1 RKIQIED
8 LLRREPI
15 KTDVQTIVN
24 SIKNKVVLI
33 TGAGGSIGSEIC
45 RQVIRANPSNLIL
58 LGHGENSIF
67 EIEEELKYLKSY
79 NEITQINSV
88 ICDIRSLDRLEKVFE
103 QYKPDIIFHAAAH
116 KHVPLMELNPQEA
129 ITNNV
134 FGTLNCINLAVK
146 YNTGRFIMI
155 STDKAVNPTNIM
167 GATKRICEMIVLDAA
182 RRYNKAFSV
191 VRFGNVLGS
200 RGSVVNTFS
209 KQIQRG
215 GPITVTHPKIIRY
228 FMTIPEAVQLVLQAF
243 ILGKGS
249 EVFVFDMG
257 EPHLI
262 DDLAKDMIKLS
273 GLVVGKDIEIKYTGL
288 RPGEK
293 LFEELFNEGE
303 VYNNT
308 QHKKIFIA
316 QNASSI
322 VLEDLKEKLLVLE
335 KVINADN
342 RQEISDVVK
351 LIVKEY
357 DENGYINQLSQS
369 TKN

>member
-1 RKIQIED
+1 
-8 LLRREPI
+8 
-15 KTDVQTIVN
+15 
-24 SIKNKVVLI
+24 
-33 TGAGGSIGSEIC
+33 
-45 RQVIRANPSNLIL
+45 
-58 LGHGENSIF
+58 
-67 EIEEELKYLKSY
+67 
-79 NEITQINSV
+79 
-88 ICDIRSLDRLEKVFE
+88 
-103 QYKPDIIFHAAAH
+103 
-116 KHVPLMELNPQEA
+116 
-129 ITNNV
+129 
-134 FGTLNCINLAVK
+134 
-146 YNTGRFIMI
+146 
-155 STDKAVNPTNIM
+155 
-167 GATKRICEMIVLDAA
+167 
-182 RRYNKAFSV
+182 
-191 VRFGNVLGS
+191 
-200 RGSVVNTFS
+200 
-209 KQIQRG
+209 
-215 GPITVTHPKIIRY
+215 
-228 FMTIPEAVQLVLQAF
+228 
-243 ILGKGS
+243 
-249 EVFVFDMG
+249 
-257 EPHLI
+257 
-262 DDLAKDMIKLS
+262 MIKLS